1 MIPEIGH
8 FALII
13 AFCLAI
19 ILAVVPAW
27 GAWSRNTRAMAI
39 APGLAVGLLVF
50 VGISFACLCISFLQD
65 DFSVKV
71 VASNS
76 NSLLP
81 PIYKFSAVWGNHE
94 GSLLLW
100 ALILSFWTAAV
111 AVFSSQLPLLVLSR
125 VLSVMGAIGVGFMSF
140 LLLTSNPFARL
151 LPGTPAD
158 GNDLNPLLQDPGLI
172 IHPPLLYMG

>member
-1 MIPEIGH
+1 M
-8 FALII
+8 
-13 AFCLAI
+13 
-19 ILAVVPAW
+19 
-27 GAWSRNTRAMAI
+27 
-39 APGLAVGLLVF
+39 
-50 VGISFACLCISFLQD
+50 
-65 DFSVKV
+65 

-100 ALILSFWTAAV
+100 ALILCVWTAAV
-111 AVFSSQLPLLVLSR
+111 AVFSGQLPLLVLSR
-125 VLSVMGAIGVGFMSF
+125 VLAVMGAIGVGFISF
-140 LLLTSNPFARL
+140 MLFTSNPFERL

-172 IHPPLLYMG
+172 IHPPLLYMGYVGFSVAFAFAKFTEYHGLALGITVLVFALVFRRGLTDFVAQLRGAARAKP